1 MGSHGVYKRQWMI
14 TGGSLLAGCCFCGV
28 LLDGQNVVWKQITVV
43 FCDVRAVGMAPRSF
57 IGRMKVKVWVKAR
70 EEVVSKQVVRS

>member
-1 MGSHGVYKRQWMI
+1 MGSHGVYKRQWRVIACRM
-14 TGGSLLAGCCFCGV
+14 CFCGI

-70 EEVVSKQVVRS
+70 GEVVSKRVVRS